1 MNQTIETI
9 LNHRSIR
16 KFKSETIEQDTIQT
30 ISRCASNGST
40 LGNMQLFSII
50 VTTDKAM
57 MQKTAPLHFNQP
69 IATNAPLMMTFCAD
83 LHRFNRYCEFRNAST
98 DSYDNLQS
106 YQWAVTDA
114 IIAAQN
120 ACVAAESLGL
130 GICWLGTITYQV
142 DKFIEVLNLPQNV
155 IPVACIAM
163 GYPDE
168 QPELT
173 DKLPIEALVHQ
184 DTYQDYSEYDIN
196 KLYKDK
202 EAHPNT
208 IQILKENNLE
218 NLAQVFT
225 ERRYVKKDNEFF
237 ADVLKKAL
245 ENQHF
250 LKKE

>member
-1 MNQTIETI
+1 MNQVIETI

-16 KFKSETIEQDTIQT
+16 KYKSDEISKETIETILQ
-30 ISRCASNGST
+30 CACNGST

-50 VTTDKAM
+50 VTTDKEM
-57 MQKTAPLHFNQP
+57 MQTTAPLHFNQP

-83 LHRFNRYCEFRNAST
+83 LHRFNKYCEFRQAST
-98 DSYDNLQS
+98 DSYDNLQA

-142 DKFIEVLNLPQNV
+142 DEFIKTLKLPKNV
-155 IPVACIAM
+155 IPVACVAM

-173 DKLPIEALVHQ
+173 DKLPVEALIHQ
-184 DTYQDYSEYDIN
+184 DTYQDYSEFDIN
-196 KLYKDK
+196 KLYKEK

-208 IQILKENNLE
+208 IKILKENELD

-225 ERRYVKKDNEFF
+225 ERRYVKKDNEYFSE
-237 ADVLKKAL
+237 VLKKAL
-245 ENQHF
+245 ISQNF
-250 LKKE
+250 LKE